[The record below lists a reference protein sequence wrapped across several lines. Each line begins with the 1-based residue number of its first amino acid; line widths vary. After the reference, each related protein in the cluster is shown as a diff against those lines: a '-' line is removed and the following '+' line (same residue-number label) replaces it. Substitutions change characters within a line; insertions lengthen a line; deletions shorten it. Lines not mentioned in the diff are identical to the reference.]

1 MEGNLLLIVGGVLGG
16 WAISGGLMARD
27 RKLGLAA
34 AGLMGLLVSLYLGMQ
49 HIDSGAPSVCA
60 INATFDCDKVNRSQY
75 SELAGIPIALLGAGF
90 YAAVLAVAVLAFSKA
105 ERYARVGNLVF
116 VGALLSV
123 GYSLFLAWASVQLG
137 AWCLLCISLY
147 GVNLMLLVGSWGL
160 RHAEGELAAFKDP
173 QDRSL
178 GAMITA
184 GLVVFV
190 GSMVVYNTQSGGK
203 AAEVQ
208 QAVQSSGDG
217 SAYGQLMEQ
226 ALAPVALRGDEPVLG
241 DPAAPYTVVE
251 FADFQ
256 CPACASVTPLMHE
269 LVARNP
275 QVKVLFKH
283 YPLSNICNPNI
294 GREFHVDSCRAAYA
308 AECARQQGHFW
319 DLTHLM
325 MKNQSELDAAGIAFM
340 AGQVGLD
347 TAALSACMEAPETH
361 ERIRQDILAGQASG
375 VEGTPALFMKGTH
388 GADWVSLTAGP
399 EGGELLIRAHAEGKP
414 LPAAPPPASHDG
426 HGH

>member
-1 MEGNLLLIVGGVLGG
+1 MEGNLLPIVVGVLTG
-16 WAISGGLMARD
+16 WAISGGLMLRD

-49 HIDSGAPSVCA
+49 HLDTGAASVCT

-90 YAAVLAVAVLAFSKA
+90 YAAVLAVAVLAFTKA
-105 ERYARVGNLVF
+105 ERYARVGNVVF
-116 VGALLSV
+116 LGAVLSV
-123 GYSLFLAWASVQLG
+123 GYSLFLAWASFQLG

-147 GVNLMLLVGSWGL
+147 GVNLLILVGSWGL
-160 RHAEGELAAFKDP
+160 RHAEGEVAALRDP

-190 GSMVVYNTQSGGK
+190 ASMAVYNTQSGGK
-203 AAEVQ
+203 AAQVQ
-208 QAVQSSGDG
+208 QAVQASGSG

-226 ALAPVALRGDEPVLG
+226 ALGPVNLRGDEPVLG

-294 GREFHVDSCRAAYA
+294 GQEFHVDSCRAAYA
-308 AECARQQGHFW
+308 AECARQQGRFW

-325 MKNQSELDAAGIAFM
+325 MKNQSELDPAGIAFM

-347 TAALSACMEAPETH
+347 TSALAVCMESPDTH
-361 ERIRQDILAGQASG
+361 ERVRQDILAGQTAG
-375 VEGTPALFMKGTH
+375 VEGTPALYLKGTH
-388 GADWVSLTAGP
+388 GDEWVSLTAGP
-399 EGGELLIRAHAEGKP
+399 EGGELLIQAHLAGKE
-414 LPAAPPPASHDG
+414 LPAAPPPASHEG

>member
-1 MEGNLLLIVGGVLGG
+1 MEGNLLLIVVGVLAG
-16 WAISGGLMARD
+16 WAISAGLMVRD

-49 HIDSGAPSVCA
+49 HIDTGSPSVCN
-60 INATFDCDKVNRSQY
+60 INATFDCDRVNRSQY

-90 YAAVLAVAVLAFSKA
+90 YAAVLAVAVLAFTKA
-105 ERYARVGNLVF
+105 ERYARVGNLLFIGGVI
-116 VGALLSV
+116 SV

-147 GVNLMLLVGSWGL
+147 GVNLLIVGGSWGL
-160 RHAEGELAAFKDP
+160 RHADGELAALKDP

-190 GSMVVYNTQSGGK
+190 GSMLVYNSQSGGT
-203 AAEVQ
+203 AAQVQ
-208 QAVQSSGDG
+208 QAVQASGDG
-217 SAYGQLMEQ
+217 AAYGQLMEQ
-226 ALAPVALRGDEPVLG
+226 ALAPVALRGDEAVLG
-241 DPAAPYTVVE
+241 DPAAPYTVIE

-308 AECARQQGHFW
+308 AECARQQGRFW

-325 MKNQSELDAAGIAFM
+325 MKNQSELDLAGISFM
-340 AGQVGLD
+340 AEQVGLD
-347 TAALSACMEAPETH
+347 APTLAACMESPATH
-361 ERIRQDILAGQASG
+361 ELIRQDVLSGQAAG
-375 VEGTPALFMKGTH
+375 VEGTPALFLQGTH
-388 GADWVSLTAGP
+388 GAEWVNLTAGP
-399 EGGELLIRAHAEGKP
+399 EGGELLIRAHLAGKP
-414 LPAAPPPASHDG
+414 LPPPGPPRSHEG